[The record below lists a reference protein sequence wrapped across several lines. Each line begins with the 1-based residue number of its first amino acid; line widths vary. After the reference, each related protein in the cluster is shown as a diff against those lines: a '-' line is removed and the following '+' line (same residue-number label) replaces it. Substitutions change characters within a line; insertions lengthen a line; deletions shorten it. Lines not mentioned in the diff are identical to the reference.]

1 MNMFYAIEE
10 ERKGR
15 GWDFENNRSVNATN
29 AYLEDERPLSFW
41 TKGAILKLLVER
53 GCCTDVIAKLKGM
66 PLWLMK
72 DLFLSEST
80 KHHIGKRFK
89 PVMFFWLDKRPE
101 NLDEFYNLI
110 LKRVHRF
117 SLKFMSDEKAKK
129 WAKEMISE
137 YYDNIISEGE
147 RELRSLISR
156 GSPEQLKRWGY
167 KIKGYT
173 Y

>member
-29 AYLEDERPLSFW
+29 AYLEGERPISYW

-53 GCCTDVIAKLKGM
+53 GCCPDVIAKLKGM

-72 DLFLSEST
+72 DLFLSESAT
-80 KHHIGKRFK
+80 HHIGKRFK
-89 PVMFFWLDKRPE
+89 PVMFFWVDEWPE
-101 NLDEFYNLI
+101 NLDKFYNLI
-110 LKRVHRF
+110 LKRKYRF
-117 SLKFMSDEKAKK
+117 CLQFISDEKAKK